1 MIEIVAGDVTENTVD
16 GAHHLI
22 GFHFIYH
29 IQCVL
34 SCIAL
39 DQPVIVKYIAVPP
52 QLGAAQVLS
61 GKSLLVEAYHPK
73 REVLRGAFAV
83 NALQLRVAVLLQV
96 GQWIPEALLL
106 VLMR

>member
-22 GFHFIYH
+22 
-29 IQCVL
+29 
-34 SCIAL
+34 
-39 DQPVIVKYIAVPP
+39 VPP

-106 VLMR
+106 VLMRSNFLVAM